1 MNSPMLERPKLY
13 TTFFTL
19 LCLSQALFSASFN
32 MIVPE
37 LPEFLRSLG
46 GEDYI
51 GLIIALFTTTA
62 GLSRPFS
69 GKLTDTIGRM
79 PVQVI
84 GTLVCVFASLMYPF
98 VSSVFGF
105 LLLRFFH
112 GFSTGFKPTA
122 ASAYLADIVPMERR
136 GEAMGILGV
145 SMNIGASI
153 APPIG
158 SQIAIDYSMDA
169 MFYCSSGLALVSVLL
184 LFGMKE
190 SLANKQKFTP
200 SLLLLKKG
208 EILDKTAL
216 LPAVIVLLLYLN
228 IGALITIGPDQSV
241 YLGMANKGFFFTSYT
256 LCSILSRLVAGKASD
271 KYGRV
276 NVIRVS
282 LLLLVASLA
291 FFSLVNSVTMFMIA
305 SGFLG
310 FAMGTASPPVFAW
323 VIDRCND
330 ENRGKALAT
339 IYIALEISIGFGA
352 IFSAAVYDNNAD
364 NFGKTFLLLAA
375 ISFMGLLV
383 LYKKNDYSSMEK
395 SGNQKESEN
404 LDH

>member
-1 MNSPMLERPKLY
+1 MNAAQKKDPSLY
-13 TTFFTL
+13 TVLFAL
-19 LCLSQALFSASFN
+19 LCLSQVLFSASFN
-32 MIVPE
+32 MIIPE
-37 LPEFLRSLG
+37 LPDFLRSMG

-51 GLIIALFTTTA
+51 GLIIALFTITA

-84 GTLVCVFASLMYPF
+84 GTLVCVVASLLYPF

-122 ASAYLADIVPMERR
+122 ASAYLADIVPVERR

-145 SMNIGASI
+145 SMNLGASI

-158 SQIAIDYSMDA
+158 SQLAISYSLDV
-169 MFYCSSGLALVSVLL
+169 MFYCSSGLALISVLL

-190 SLANKQKFTP
+190 SLANKQKFKP

-208 EILDKTAL
+208 DIYDRSAL
-216 LPAVIVLLLYLN
+216 LPASIVLLLYLS
-228 IGALITIGPDQSV
+228 IGALVTIGPDQSV
-241 YLGMANKGFFFTSYT
+241 HLGVSNKGFFFTSFT

-276 NVIRVS
+276 KVIRVS
-282 LLLLVASLA
+282 LIFLIASLL
-291 FFSLVNSVTMFMIA
+291 FFTFVNSSAMFLLA

-310 FAMGTASPPVFAW
+310 FSLGTASPPVFAW
-323 VIDRCND
+323 VIDRCKD

-352 IFSAAVYDNNAD
+352 VFSAWIYDNNAA
-364 NFGKTFLLLAA
+364 NFGLTFMLLAA
-375 ISFMGLLV
+375 LTSIGLII
-383 LYKKNDYSSMEK
+383 LYKKNDNSTMLVK
-395 SGNQKESEN
+395 K
-404 LDH
+404 

>member
-1 MNSPMLERPKLY
+1 MNSSQIKSPSLY
-13 TTFFTL
+13 SSLFIL
-19 LCLSQALFSASFN
+19 LCLSQVLFSASFN
-32 MIVPE
+32 MIIPE
-37 LPEFLRSLG
+37 LPEFLRSMG

-51 GLIIALFTTTA
+51 GLIIALFTITA

-84 GTLVCVFASLMYPF
+84 GTLVCVAASLLYPF

-122 ASAYLADIVPMERR
+122 ASAYLADIVPEDRR

-145 SMNIGASI
+145 SMNLGASI

-158 SQIAIDYSMDA
+158 SQIAMSYSLDA
-169 MFYCSSGLALVSVLL
+169 MFYCSSGLALVSVML

-190 SLANKQKFTP
+190 SLVDKQKFKP
-200 SLLLLKKG
+200 SLLLLKRD
-208 EILDKTAL
+208 EIFDKSAL
-216 LPAVIVLLLYLN
+216 LPASIVLLLYMS
-228 IGALITIGPDQSV
+228 IGALVTIGPDQSV
-241 YLGMANKGFFFTSYT
+241 YLGVSNKGFFFTSFT

-276 NVIRVS
+276 RVIRIS
-282 LLLLVASLA
+282 LVFLIASLS
-291 FFSLVNSVTMFMIA
+291 FFSLVHSSTLFLVA
-305 SGFLG
+305 SGLLG
-310 FAMGTASPPVFAW
+310 FSLGTASPPVFAW
-323 VIDRCND
+323 VIDRCKD

-352 IFSAAVYDNNAD
+352 VFSAWVYSNDAS
-364 NFGKTFLLLAA
+364 NFGLTFLLLAA
-375 ISFMGLLV
+375 ITSIGLIILFR
-383 LYKKNDYSSMEK
+383 KNDHST
-395 SGNQKESEN
+395 
-404 LDH
+404 LV

>member
-1 MNSPMLERPKLY
+1 MTSPQLETPRLY
-13 TTFFTL
+13 TSFFIL

-37 LPEFLRSLG
+37 LPDFLRSLG

-84 GTLVCVFASLMYPF
+84 GTLVCVIASLMYPF

-122 ASAYLADIVPMERR
+122 ASAYLADIVPFERR
-136 GEAMGILGV
+136 GEAMGLLGV
-145 SMNIGASI
+145 SMNLGASI

-158 SQIAIDYSMDA
+158 SQLALDYSLDV
-169 MFYCSSGLALVSVLL
+169 MFYCSSAIAFVSVML

-190 SLANKQKFTP
+190 SLADKQKFSP
-200 SLLLLKKG
+200 SLLVLKKG
-208 EILDKTAL
+208 DIIDKSAL
-216 LPAVIVLLLYLN
+216 LPASIALLLYLN
-228 IGALITIGPDQSV
+228 IGALITIGPDQSTH
-241 YLGMANKGFFFTSYT
+241 LGMLNKGFFFTSYT
-256 LCSILSRLVAGKASD
+256 LCSILSRLLAGKASD

-276 NVIRVS
+276 RVIRIS
-282 LLLLVASLA
+282 ILLLCASLA
-291 FFSLVNSVTMFMIA
+291 FFTLVDSPTTFMIGA
-305 SGFLG
+305 GLLG
-310 FAMGTASPPVFAW
+310 FSLGSASPPVFAW
-323 VIDRCND
+323 VIDRCKS

-339 IYIALEISIGFGA
+339 VYIALEISIGFGA
-352 IFSAAVYDNNAD
+352 IFSAEIYDSNPD
-364 NFGKTFLLLAA
+364 NFGLTFLLLAGITA
-375 ISFMGLLV
+375 IGLII
-383 LYKKNDYSSMEK
+383 LYKKNDYSGLDAHA
-395 SGNQKESEN
+395 GNY
-404 LDH
+404 DT

>member
-1 MNSPMLERPKLY
+1 
-13 TTFFTL
+13 
-19 LCLSQALFSASFN
+19 
-32 MIVPE
+32 
-37 LPEFLRSLG
+37 
-46 GEDYI
+46 
-51 GLIIALFTTTA
+51 
-62 GLSRPFS
+62 
-69 GKLTDTIGRM
+69 M

-84 GTLVCVFASLMYPF
+84 GTLVCVVASLVYPF

-122 ASAYLADIVPMERR
+122 ASAYLADIVPVERR
-136 GEAMGILGV
+136 GEAMGIMGV
-145 SMNIGASI
+145 SMNLGASI

-158 SQIAIDYSMDA
+158 SQIAIDYSLDA
-169 MFYCSSGLALVSVLL
+169 MFYCSSGLALISVLL

-190 SLANKQKFTP
+190 SLANKQKFKP
-200 SLLLLKKG
+200 SLLKLKKG

-216 LPAVIVLLLYLN
+216 LPAAIVLLLYLN

-241 YLGMANKGFFFTSYT
+241 HLGMDNKGFFFTSYT

-276 NVIRVS
+276 RVIRVS
-282 LLLLVASLA
+282 LLLLIASLA
-291 FFSLVNSVTMFMIA
+291 FFNFVESSAMFMVA

-330 ENRGKALAT
+330 KNRGKALAT

-352 IFSAAVYDNNAD
+352 VFSAAIYDNNAE
-364 NFGKTFLLLAA
+364 NFGLTFLLLAA
-375 ISFMGLLV
+375 ISTVGLLV
-383 LYKKNDYSSMEK
+383 LYKKHDYSWMGLTGS
-395 SGNQKESEN
+395 QKEVE
-404 LDH
+404 

>member
-1 MNSPMLERPKLY
+1 MLSLCMHAPQLDSSRLY
-13 TTFFTL
+13 SSFFIL

-37 LPEFLRSLG
+37 LPDFLRSLG

-84 GTLVCVFASLMYPF
+84 GTLVCVLASLMYPF

-122 ASAYLADIVPMERR
+122 AAAYLADIVPVERR
-136 GEAMGILGV
+136 GEAMGIMGV
-145 SMNIGASI
+145 SMNLGASI

-158 SQIAIDYSMDA
+158 SQLAISYSLDV
-169 MFYCSSGLALVSVLL
+169 MFYCSSAIALVSVLL

-190 SLANKQKFTP
+190 SLANKQKFSP
-200 SLLLLKKG
+200 SLLKLKKG
-208 EILDKTAL
+208 EIYDRTAL
-216 LPAVIVLLLYLN
+216 LPASVVLLLYMS
-228 IGALITIGPDQSV
+228 IGALVTIGPDQSV
-241 YLGMANKGFFFTSYT
+241 HLGMTNKGFFFTSYT

-271 KYGRV
+271 KYGRIR
-276 NVIRVS
+276 VIRIS
-282 LLLLVASLA
+282 LILLCLGLASFALVTTPAGFL
-291 FFSLVNSVTMFMIA
+291 MA

-310 FAMGTASPPVFAW
+310 FAMGSASPPVFAW
-323 VIDRCND
+323 VIDRCQD

-352 IFSAAVYDNNAD
+352 VFSAEMYDSNPE
-364 NFGKTFLLLAA
+364 NFGFTFLLLTA
-375 ISFMGLLV
+375 ITSIGFII
-383 LYKKNDYSSMEK
+383 LYGKEDYSSMGR
-395 SGNQKESEN
+395 SVEN
-404 LDH
+404 E

>member
-1 MNSPMLERPKLY
+1 
-13 TTFFTL
+13 
-19 LCLSQALFSASFN
+19 

-37 LPEFLRSLG
+37 LPGFLRSLG

-84 GTLVCVFASLMYPF
+84 GTLVCVIASLMYPF

-122 ASAYLADIVPMERR
+122 ASAYLADIVPVERR
-136 GEAMGILGV
+136 GEAMGIMGV
-145 SMNIGASI
+145 SMNLGASI

-158 SQIAIDYSMDA
+158 SQIAIDYSLDV
-169 MFYCSSGLALVSVLL
+169 MFYCSSGLALISVLL

-190 SLANKQKFTP
+190 SLVNKQKFSP
-200 SLLLLKKG
+200 SLLRLKKE
-208 EILDKTAL
+208 EIVDKTAL
-216 LPAVIVLLLYLN
+216 LPAMIVLVLYLN

-241 YLGMANKGFFFTSYT
+241 SLGMANKGFFFTSYT

-276 NVIRVS
+276 KVIRVS
-282 LLLLVASLA
+282 LVLLIASLA
-291 FFSLVNSVTMFMIA
+291 FFNMVDSPAMFMLA

-310 FAMGTASPPVFAW
+310 FAMGTASPPIFAW
-323 VIDRCND
+323 VIDRCKD

-352 IFSAAVYDNNAD
+352 VFSAAIYDNNAD
-364 NFGKTFLLLAA
+364 NFGFTFLLLAA
-375 ISFMGLLV
+375 ISSIGLLV
-383 LYKKNDYSSMEK
+383 LYKKNDYSSMGSVGDK
-395 SGNQKESEN
+395 HDSEY
-404 LDH
+404 LDY